1 MSLVTVKKK
10 YQIVIP
16 EEVRGKIKVEVGDT
30 LKVEEKNGVMVL
42 TPVTVIDKSQ
52 TYFWTEEWQKGEK
65 AAEEAK
71 KKGQFRDFSNADEA
85 AKWLR
90 S

>member
-1 MSLVTVKKK
+1 MSLITVKKK

-16 EEVRGKIKVEVGDT
+16 EEVRKNIKVEIGDT
-30 LKVEEKNGVMVL
+30 LEVEEKNGVMIL
-42 TPVTVIDKSQ
+42 KPVTVIDKAQ

-71 KKGQFRDFSNADEA
+71 KKGRFRDFNNADEA
-85 AKWLR
+85 ARWLK